1 MLTHLTVQNYALIR
15 QLDIEFNAGFTVIT
29 GETGAGKSILLGAL
43 NLMLGKRADV
53 QVLFDK
59 TKKCIVEGVF
69 SIGNYNLDAFF
80 KNNDLEYEPQCIIR
94 REIGI
99 NGKSRA
105 FINDTPVHINLLK
118 ELGEQLIDIHSQHQ
132 TVSLND
138 VSFQL
143 AVIDSYAGITDKVKK
158 YRQLFANYSKLQ
170 KELEILVD
178 QESKSKSE
186 QDFIRFLFDE
196 LESAKLV
203 PEEQE
208 ILEGDLQLLNH
219 AEEIKSRLHLSS
231 KLLSENEVN
240 ILSQL
245 SEIRSN
251 LNGISKYGSNFDELA
266 KRLESTLIELGD
278 LSLEIEKNAE
288 SVSFQPEKISEIK
301 DRLDL
306 IYRLQSK
313 HRVNT
318 VHELIELQSGFKVR
332 LANIDS
338 LDEQIKKLKHELL
351 DAEKAV
357 CAEAKLISDA
367 RKKQFNSIQKEIENT
382 SAELGMPHAKFEI
395 QHQLIETPG
404 KDGMDVIRFMF
415 NANKGGDLMEVSKVA
430 SGGELSRLMLA
441 IKSLI
446 SQKNLLPTVIF
457 DEIDIGVSGKVADKV
472 GSILVRLADSMQVIA
487 ITHLPQIAG
496 KGNTH
501 YFVFKETDQDSTKTE
516 IRILDNEDRILEI
529 AKMLSGQEVT
539 SSSVETAKHL
549 LNN

>member
-15 QLDIEFNAGFTVIT
+15 QLDIPFNTGFTVIT

-59 TKKCIVEGVF
+59 SKKCIVEGIF
-69 SIGNYNLDAFF
+69 SIGTYNLEEFF
-80 KNNDLEYEPQCIIR
+80 KINDLEYDGQCIIR

-105 FINDTPVHINLLK
+105 FINDTPVNINLLK
-118 ELGEQLIDIHSQHQ
+118 DLGEQLIDIHSQHQ
-132 TVSLND
+132 TLALNE
-138 VSFQL
+138 SAFQL
-143 AVIDSYAGITDKVKK
+143 TVVDSYAGITENIKK
-158 YRQLFANYSKLQ
+158 YRQLFSNYTKLQ
-170 KELEILVD
+170 KELDLLVD
-178 QESKSKSE
+178 QEGKSKSE

-203 PEEQE
+203 ADEQE
-208 ILEGDLQLLNH
+208 LLEGELQLLNH
-219 AEEIKSRLHLSS
+219 AEEIKSRLHQSS
-231 KLLSENEVN
+231 KLLNENEVS

-251 LNGISKYGSNFDELA
+251 LNGISKYGSSFEELA

-278 LSLEIEKNAE
+278 LNQEIEKNAE
-288 SVSFQPEKISEIK
+288 SVSFQPEKIIQLKE
-301 DRLDL
+301 RLDL
-306 IYRLQSK
+306 IYRLQAK
-313 HRVNT
+313 HRVNS
-318 VHELIELQSGFKVR
+318 VRELLDLQSGFGVK
-332 LANIDS
+332 LEHIDS
-338 LDEQIKKLKHELL
+338 LEEQINKLKLQLL
-351 DAEKAV
+351 EAEKLV
-357 CAEAKLISDA
+357 LAEAKLISGT
-367 RKKQFNSIQKEIENT
+367 RRKQFKAIQHEIESIT
-382 SAELGMPHAKFEI
+382 AELGMPHARFEI
-395 QHQLIETPG
+395 QHQLLETPC
-404 KDGMDVIRFMF
+404 KDGIDNIRFLF
-415 NANKGGDLMEVSKVA
+415 NANKGGELMEISKVA

-457 DEIDIGVSGKVADKV
+457 DEIDIGVSGRVADKV
-472 GSILVRLADSMQVIA
+472 GAILARLAEAMQVIA

-501 YFVFKETDQDSTKTE
+501 YFVYKETDDDSTKTD
-516 IRILDNEDRILEI
+516 IKILDSEDRILEI

-539 SSSVETAKHL
+539 SASVETAKHL